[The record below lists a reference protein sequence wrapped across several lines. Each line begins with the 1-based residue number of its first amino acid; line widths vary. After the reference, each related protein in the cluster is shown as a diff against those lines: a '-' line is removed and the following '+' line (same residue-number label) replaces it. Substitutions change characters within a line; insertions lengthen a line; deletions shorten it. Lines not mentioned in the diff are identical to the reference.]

1 LKSNDKISI
10 PDFSNES
17 PWFLWK
23 FFFPCKTPTLLPQQ
37 MHLPVSSTP
46 QKLTQEKG
54 IFTVGRK
61 ICAKSGKA
69 KGFHH

>member
-1 LKSNDKISI
+1 MIKSQFLTFQMNRRGFCGSF
-10 PDFSNES
+10 FS
-17 PWFLWK
+17 
-23 FFFPCKTPTLLPQQ
+23 PCKTPTLLPQQ